1 MELDWAV
8 RIRTGPTGPI
18 LLTALNEN
26 AKFKLSAGQVQD
38 GKLSASAVALD
49 GLSQQMNDLSIKLES
64 AEETI
69 RTREKELEECRLE
82 KEETD

>member
-38 GKLSASAVALD
+38 VALD